1 MNKTFEQTVLRHES
15 EFVKCYQV
23 KISELVKIIGQ
34 LKSIIEDK
42 FINNTLA
49 IQLETVL
56 KERDYFKYECLK
68 LNSQLQ
74 ALLDDHKNITA
85 QAGIASEQLTIFKHL
100 L

>member
-1 MNKTFEQTVLRHES
+1 MLRHES
-15 EFVKCYQV
+15 EFVKCYKV
-23 KISELVKIIGQ
+23 KISELVKIMAQ

-68 LNSQLQ
+68 LNTQLQ
-74 ALLDDHKNITA
+74 ALLDEHKNMTA
-85 QAGIASEQLTIFKHL
+85 QASNSS
-100 L
+100 